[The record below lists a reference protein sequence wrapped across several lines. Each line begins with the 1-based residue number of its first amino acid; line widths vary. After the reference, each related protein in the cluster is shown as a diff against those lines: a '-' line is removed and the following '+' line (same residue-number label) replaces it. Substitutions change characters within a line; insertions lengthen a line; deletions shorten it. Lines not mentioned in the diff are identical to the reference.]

1 MSAAAVMAIVLF
13 LFFLVGVAV
22 GVLVV
27 VAVSARRAHKAQVRP
42 VAPAP
47 GNLAVSVRT
56 GSRQG
61 RPGRISVVACTRR
74 RLSGR
79 DSSWLREPQSGNRYW

>member
-27 VAVSARRAHKAQVRP
+27 IALPARRAHKAAPQVRP
-42 VAPAP
+42 VAPPPQTWPYLP
-47 GNLAVSVRT
+47 G
-56 GSRQG
+56 
-61 RPGRISVVACTRR
+61 PGPDEGGPDGPPSWHAR
-74 RLSGR
+74 SG
-79 DSSWLREPQSGNRYW
+79 D

>member
-27 VAVSARRAHKAQVRP
+27 IAVSARKAHKEVPQIRP
-42 VAPAP
+42 VAPPPAHRWP
-47 GNLAVSVRT
+47 YRSGYDPDEDGPDEPPWWRT
-56 GSRQG
+56 
-61 RPGRISVVACTRR
+61 C
-74 RLSGR
+74 SG
-79 DSSWLREPQSGNRYW
+79 D